1 MIDLHMHSTAS
12 DGTFKPAELI
22 RLAEQLGLTALA
34 LTDHDTVD
42 GLPEFME
49 AASGSSVT
57 AIPGIEFSSAW
68 YGASLHIVGLYIDP
82 QSLALRQLLTSLIT
96 IRDERNLRIIAN
108 LQKLGYGITL
118 DSVVAASGGGV
129 IGRPHIA
136 KALVN
141 AGHFTSQKDAF
152 DKLIGQGK
160 PGYVRRHLP
169 LPGEIIDTIHKAGGI
184 AVWAH
189 PLSGG
194 RFSAARMRQ
203 VLRVLLPAGLDA
215 LEGYYGDYTD
225 DQEKVSCTVAWES
238 NLLVSGGSDFHG
250 GNSPG
255 VQMGTG
261 RGRMNIH
268 DDCLAPLTERAAI
281 YRARR

>member
-1 MIDLHMHSTAS
+1 MIDLHLHSTAS
-12 DGTFKPAELI
+12 DGTCKPAELI
-22 RLAEQLGLTALA
+22 RMAEQLGLSAVA

-42 GLPEFME
+42 GLPEFLE
-49 AASGSSVT
+49 TARGSSVT

-82 QSLALRQLLTSLIT
+82 DAQSLRQLLTSLIT

-108 LQKLGYGITL
+108 LQQQGFHITL
-118 DSVVAASGGGV
+118 EDVVAASGGGV
-129 IGRPHIA
+129 VGRPHIA
-136 KALVN
+136 KALTE
-141 AGHFTSQKDAF
+141 AGHVRSQKEAF
-152 DKLIGQGK
+152 DKLIGHGK
-160 PGYVRRHLP
+160 PAYVRRRLP

-225 DQEKVSCTVAWES
+225 DQEKVGCTVAWES

-255 VQMGTG
+255 VQMGIG
-261 RGRMNIH
+261 RGRLSIP
-268 DDCLAPLTERAAI
+268 DDCLASLAERAAI

>member
-1 MIDLHMHSTAS
+1 MIDLHLHSTTS

-22 RLAEQLGLTALA
+22 RLAERLGLTALA

-49 AASGSSVT
+49 AARGSTVT

-82 QSLALRQLLTSLIT
+82 DAPALRQLLTSLIT

-108 LQKLGYGITL
+108 LQKLGYNITL
-118 DSVVAASGGGV
+118 ENVVTASGGGV
-129 IGRPHIA
+129 VGRPHIA
-136 KALVN
+136 KALVTAN
-141 AGHFTSQKDAF
+141 HFVTQKEAF
-152 DKLIGQGK
+152 DKLIGHGK
-160 PGYVRRHLP
+160 PAYVRRRLP
-169 LPGEIIDTIHKAGGI
+169 LPGEIIATIHKAGGI

-215 LEGYYGDYTD
+215 LEGYYGDYSE
-225 DQEKVSCTVAWES
+225 DQEKVGCTVAWES

-250 GNSPG
+250 DNSPG
-255 VQMGTG
+255 VMMGTG
-261 RGRMNIH
+261 RGRLNIP
-268 DDCLAPLTERAAI
+268 DDCLASLAKRAAI
-281 YRARR
+281 YRDRR